1 MKAETGAR
9 VKAFRRAL
17 ELAAGERSGEP
28 VPSVWRDSLKDFPD
42 GCCELASQT
51 LVRYLME
58 HDDKLFPYVIGM
70 EWDDGPDRH
79 GHVIVALDGE
89 YIDLTL
95 DQFDGYY
102 DQIVVEPVE
111 SGGQI
116 AAFMQKVRDQ
126 GGTLT
131 TRERTFDGIPDQAWN
146 LYAWL
151 KEVAD
156 SLLPASGQGSA
167 PGSMPSLVSTEI
179 LPQYRA
185 GTVAAPS
192 DKATHVTE
200 QKNRQPMTHVGI
212 ITECYRRREVRLRE
226 TSTWWV
232 SECGL
237 RFRKSTGA
245 AVGSGVWSANR
256 LDLSSIREIQP
267 GA

>member
-1 MKAETGAR
+1 MNADTRAR
-9 VKAFRRAL
+9 LEAFRRAL
-17 ELAAGERSGEP
+17 ELAACEASLAA
-28 VPSVWRDSLKDFPD
+28 WRDVLKDFPA

-51 LVRYLME
+51 LAEYLTE
-58 HDDKLFPYVIGM
+58 DGSNLHPYIIGM
-70 EWDDGPDRH
+70 DWRVNAKDY
-79 GHVIVALDGE
+79 GHIIIALNGD

-95 DQFDGYY
+95 DQFPGYH
-102 DQIVVEPVE
+102 DRIVAEPVE

-116 AAFMQKVRDQ
+116 AAFIQKVRDQ

-131 TRERTFDGIPDQAWN
+131 TRERTFDGIPDQAWS
-146 LYAWL
+146 LYDWL
-151 KEVAD
+151 KQVAD
-156 SLLPASGQGSA
+156 SLLPASGQDRA
-167 PGSMPSLVSTEI
+167 PVDMTQLVSTEL

-185 GTVAAPS
+185 GTVAGAS

-212 ITECYRRREVRLRE
+212 ITECYQPREVRLRE

-237 RFRKSTGA
+237 RFRKTTGA

-256 LDLSSIREIQP
+256 LDLKSIREIRSED
-267 GA
+267 